1 MELFLVVLSSLDAST
16 EAQRVAAAGI
26 GKRILQNVVILNVE
40 QSLPVAAKCHRP
52 NNVDLRNAV
61 IVGRRVHAEIG
72 ILNRFR
78 LLEERPLPMIADL
91 KFIDQRG
98 TEDVGVSERG
108 VHESIWI
115 ENRPAG
121 CGGATQIGADE
132 SEVRVAV
139 GEEQTVCKP
148 ALRRR

>member
-26 GKRILQNVVILNVE
+26 GKRILQNVGILNVE

-72 ILNRFR
+72 IPNRFR

-91 KFIDQRG
+91 KFIEQRG
-98 TEDVGVSERG
+98 TEDVGVSQSG
-108 VHESIWI
+108 VHESTRI
-115 ENRPAG
+115 ENWPAG
-121 CGGATQIGADE
+121 RGGTTQIGADE
-132 SEVRVAV
+132 SGVLIAVRQ
-139 GEEQTVCKP
+139 EEPVRKP
-148 ALRRR
+148 APGRR